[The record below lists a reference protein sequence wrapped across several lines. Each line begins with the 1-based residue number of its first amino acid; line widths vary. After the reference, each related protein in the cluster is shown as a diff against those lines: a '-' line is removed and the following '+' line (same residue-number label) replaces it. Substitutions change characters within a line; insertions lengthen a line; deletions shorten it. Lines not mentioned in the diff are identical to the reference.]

1 MTAWR
6 EPFSKF
12 SFTDSDVC
20 REFMGV
26 GSQSFRYSFGMNR
39 KVKYLFLFIIAS
51 LCSTT
56 TIAQDKA
63 ARDRLFTA
71 HGQYYTPTANGLKS
85 FQCEAT
91 IDWKAML
98 SRFGGTEIPADN
110 PLLKY
115 LQTVHLTVVDE
126 LKGTGSIEWSET
138 GVPPEGKEQGVK
150 QMRDGL
156 QTMMGG
162 FFQSWNAYMSGAM
175 VPFPD
180 DSTEVTTAEAGIH
193 LHATSDNMNV
203 DEDFDKIMLLTQAV
217 VVTPELKVVAVPI
230 YVRTDDGLI
239 ISAVTSQLH
248 QPPSAPPVEVTFRV
262 EYAKVGAFQI
272 PSHIVYDVKNVG
284 VIEVGFNSCQV
295 SVVNSTQKPA
305 AEKSNLPTN

>member
-1 MTAWR
+1 
-6 EPFSKF
+6 
-12 SFTDSDVC
+12 
-20 REFMGV
+20 MGV

-203 DEDFDKIMLLTQAV
+203 DEDFDKNMLLTQAV